1 MQRTFFFIMAFC
13 LGILYVNAQALRIS
27 GRVVDSLE
35 HPIEVF
41 DVRALRADSS
51 MLAGGAFFEGSFEM
65 ELPEEAALIKVSS
78 LGSVPAYLPLDLGK
92 REGNVVSIGAIVL
105 DSQACRIKRGRRIS
119 PQAVGEVFRRFLC
132 GRHCK
137 DPP

>member
-1 MQRTFFFIMAFC
+1 MRRTFFFIMAFC

-78 LGSVPAYLPLDLGK
+78 LGYVPAYLSLDLGK

-105 DSQACRIKRGRRIS
+105 DSQPAELNAVVGSARRPLGGS
-119 PQAVGEVFRRFLC
+119 SGDSYAVS
-132 GRHCK
+132 
-137 DPP
+137 